1 MEENN
6 TSTQQEAMPL
16 EETGGVDQIR
26 EIIVGDNLRAIQA
39 ELENL
44 QKQIN
49 NLRGTLG
56 SFKDEADA
64 FNENFK
70 QSTSSEIEKAKQ
82 SAEEQQKNIESSMAD
97 MMKTIK
103 AQLKKLEENKVDK
116 SKIGQ
121 VFIEWGQKMNE
132 LQS

>member
-1 MEENN
+1 MDENTTTVQKEQLN
-6 TSTQQEAMPL
+6 VQEA
-16 EETGGVDQIR
+16 GGVDQIR
-26 EIIVGDNLRAIQA
+26 EIIVGDHLRAIQA

-49 NLRGTLG
+49 DLRGTLG

-64 FNENFK
+64 FNENF
-70 QSTSSEIEKAKQ
+70 QASTSEEFEKTKQ
-82 SAEEQQKNIESSMAD
+82 TVEEQQKNIEASMGN
-97 MMKTIK
+97 MMKTIR
-103 AQLKKLEENKVDK
+103 AQLKKLEETKVDK

-121 VFIEWGQKMNE
+121 VFMEWGQKMNE